1 MVLRCWKRSWLKL
14 FTLVFCSVKSL
25 VRGVKCL
32 RYAIN
37 RTQCWITPAG
47 ILTRLSQSVAVAED
61 SMEKRRLTEFS
72 EAVTGA
78 PSVKQHLDDLLD
90 AKVELESIFKG
101 KTRSTPVQGNAA
113 PLEDV
118 AKKDLASKLT
128 TKSALKQE
136 KKPAKKPKITYDD
149 DYIELTYDT
158 KKEPFRHVGP
168 DECSIPNF
176 ANVWN
181 AIVDMRQKKDAPVDT
196 MGAHC
201 VADETANQATYEY
214 QTLIACMLSSQ
225 TRDPVT
231 AAAMEALKEKGLT
244 AENIAEMPEEE
255 LDMTI
260 SKVGFH
266 RTKAKHI
273 KEATEIIMR
282 DYNGRV
288 PNTVQELVSLPGVG
302 PKMANLVMQLAFK
315 RINGIAVDLHVHR
328 IANRLGWVKT
338 KTPEE
343 TRLKLQSLL
352 PQKLWAE
359 INHLLV
365 GFGQTIC
372 VAAGPGCATCAANT
386 WCPTGRANL
395 AK

>member
-1 MVLRCWKRSWLKL
+1 MFMYGL
-14 FTLVFCSVKSL
+14 
-25 VRGVKCL
+25 G
-32 RYAIN
+32 
-37 RTQCWITPAG
+37 WITPDGVRIRVTQTA
-47 ILTRLSQSVAVAED
+47 TVTED
-61 SMEKRRLTEFS
+61 SMEKRRLTELS
-72 EAVTGA
+72 EVTAGTS
-78 PSVKQHLDDLLD
+78 SVKQHFEDLLD
-90 AKVELESIFKG
+90 AKVEIEALVNAKAKG
-101 KTRSTPVQGNAA
+101 AKAKARSLPSPAEAEPAA
-113 PLEDV
+113 PNDATV
-118 AKKDLASKLT
+118 SPKRSASK
-128 TKSALKQE
+128 K
-136 KKPAKKPKITYDD
+136 AKIAYDD
-149 DYIELTYDT
+149 NYIELDYDT
-158 KKEPFRHVGP
+158 KYQPFRHVGNN
-168 DECSIPNF
+168 ECSIPNF

-181 AIVDMRQKKDAPVDT
+181 AIVDMRQSKDAPVDS

-201 VADETANQATYEY
+201 CADEREDKATYEY

-225 TRDPVT
+225 TKDAVT
-231 AAAMEALKEKGLT
+231 AAAMDALKQRGLNV
-244 AENIAEMPEEE
+244 ENVANMPEEE
-255 LDMTI
+255 LDSLI

-266 RTKAKHI
+266 KTKAKHI
-273 KEATEIIMR
+273 KAATDLIMK
-282 DYNGRV
+282 DFKGRV
-288 PNTVQELVSLPGVG
+288 PDTIEGLVSLPGVG

-338 KTPEE
+338 KTPED

-372 VAAGPGCATCAANT
+372 VAAGPGCASCAANT